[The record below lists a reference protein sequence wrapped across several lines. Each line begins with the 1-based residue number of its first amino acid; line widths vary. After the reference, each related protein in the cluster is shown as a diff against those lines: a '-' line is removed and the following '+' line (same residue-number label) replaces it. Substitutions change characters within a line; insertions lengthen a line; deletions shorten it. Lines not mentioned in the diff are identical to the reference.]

1 MFSISVLMK
10 APLPTNIVA
19 DSLRDNVR
27 IRLPLKA
34 FAFISV
40 NLLNL
45 KLYYNYTDMVCA
57 VSKADTPMLYTDV
70 NAILVPVNS
79 QL

>member
-1 MFSISVLMK
+1 MFSISVSMK

-27 IRLPLKA
+27 IRLPLNA
-34 FAFISV
+34 FVFISV
-40 NLLNL
+40 SLLNL
-45 KLYYNYTDMVCA
+45 KLYCNYVDVDCV
-57 VSKADTPMLYTDV
+57 VSNADTPILYTDV
-70 NAILVPVNS
+70 STISVPVNS

>member
-1 MFSISVLMK
+1 MK
-10 APLPTNIVA
+10 APLPTNIVV

-34 FAFISV
+34 FVFISV

-45 KLYYNYTDMVCA
+45 KLYCKYADMAYV
-57 VSKADTPMLYTDV
+57 VSKADTPILYTDV
-70 NAILVPVNS
+70 NTILVPVNS